1 MKLSLS
7 RLQRMFLLLSLAFY
21 LNFVAFFTSF
31 LKFGGAGGNA
41 AAAVAGNPINQLVGI
56 SLLFISIF
64 LMFRKSSLAPIVF
77 VRQGYAWI
85 LLIGFF
91 ILALFWSEAPLVS
104 FRRIVAFST
113 LIVVTF
119 VLAQLYSPKSLLKCV
134 YLLILTSIVLGLIW
148 TTIQGKPLSIGLGDR
163 EAGFRG
169 IFNDKNGAARLY
181 AYGLILAIGLKQYQ
195 TKLQLCGLA
204 ILVLA
209 LSLSQSAS
217 AIVLAAIGSGLIMLF
232 RTLKTKGKQ
241 QNLVRFILAIATILV
256 LSYLF
261 TILYTFILEFLG
273 RDPNLTNRSII
284 WELITPSIEEKLYQG
299 YGFGTFWASSASS
312 GFIERWGFIGNA
324 HSGYFEVMLH
334 GGLVAFGFFVYLIFI
349 FISRIF
355 WTYINKPAESLNELL
370 LALLIVQLIGNYV
383 AYIILNHN
391 SADMFIFSLSFFI
404 SGKLFAVQ
412 KSEQKQSLVIRS

>member
-1 MKLSLS
+1 
-7 RLQRMFLLLSLAFY
+7 MFLLLSLAFY
-21 LNFVAFFTSF
+21 LNFVGFFTSF
-31 LKFGGAGGNA
+31 LQFGGVGGNA
-41 AAAVAGNPINQLVGI
+41 EAAAAGNPINQLVGI

-64 LMFRKSSLAPIVF
+64 LMFRKSSLSPSIFA
-77 VRQGYAWI
+77 RQGYPWI

-91 ILALFWSEAPLVS
+91 VIALLWSEAPLVS

-113 LIVVTF
+113 LITVTF
-119 VLAQLYSPKSLLKCV
+119 VLAQLYSPKSLLKCI
-134 YLLILTSIVLGLIW
+134 YLLVLSSVVLGLMW
-148 TTIQGKPLSIGLGDR
+148 TIIQGKPLSIGLGDR

-195 TKLQLCGLA
+195 TKFQLSGLA
-204 ILVLA
+204 LIILA

-217 AIVLAAIGSGLIMLF
+217 AIVLAAIGSGLIILF
-232 RTLKTKGKQ
+232 RALKTRGKQ
-241 QNLVRFILAIATILV
+241 QNLVRFIFAIATILL
-256 LSYLF
+256 LSYLLMV
-261 TILYTFILEFLG
+261 LYTFILEFLG
-273 RDPNLTNRSII
+273 RDPNLTNRAII

-334 GGLVAFGFFVYLIFI
+334 GGLVAFGFFVYLLFI
-349 FISRIF
+349 FVKRIF
-355 WTYINKPAESLNELL
+355 WTYINKPSESLNELL

-391 SADMFIFSLSFFI
+391 SADMFIFSLSFFV
-404 SGKLFAVQ
+404 SGKLFDVQ
-412 KSEQKQSLVIRS
+412 QSEQKQNLVSRS